1 MKKAILILLITA
13 FLLASVGCA
22 AGGSSSP
29 LPNIPGSS
37 GDAIGEGYGGYY
49 TAYLD
54 FLWKENEGGYFVY
67 EKEGNPYVDIVIPS
81 TYKGEAVIGIGRH
94 AFGAYSKVRT
104 VVIPDSIKI
113 IETQAFNYC
122 DYLESVVFSSG
133 SKLQE
138 IADYAFYNC
147 KTIKSINIPSSVRR
161 IGYMAFSTCPSISSI
176 TVDSKNQSY
185 ESVDGIVYTKDHKTL
200 VCYPVGSSATSF
212 GIPDSVEIIGEGAFS
227 DCDNLVEIIIPDSV
241 TEIKKAAFAGCEALE
256 SLLIGENSRL
266 ALIGESAVRE
276 CPSLES
282 IYVPSG
288 VKSIGRYAFYCTNF
302 LKMIS
307 FGGTCGEWEAISK
320 GERWDVNTGAYDVV
334 CADGTLS
341 KD

>member
-13 FLLASVGCA
+13 FLLAFVGCA

-37 GDAIGEGYGGYY
+37 GDASGDGYGGYY

-67 EKEGNPYVDIVIPS
+67 EKEGNPYVDIVIPA

-212 GIPDSVEIIGEGAFS
+212 GIPDSV
-227 DCDNLVEIIIPDSV
+227 

-307 FGGTCGEWEAISK
+307 FGGTCDEWEAISK